1 MAGSSF
7 KSLKG
12 LSWDDLSYLQ
22 VLYCDADGNAIVV
35 EMVCNSIIAND
46 LLEIFKT
53 LYQAAYPIE
62 RM

>member
-12 LSWDDLSYLQ
+12 LSWNDLRYLQ
-22 VLYCDADGNAIVV
+22 VLHCDAEGNAIVG